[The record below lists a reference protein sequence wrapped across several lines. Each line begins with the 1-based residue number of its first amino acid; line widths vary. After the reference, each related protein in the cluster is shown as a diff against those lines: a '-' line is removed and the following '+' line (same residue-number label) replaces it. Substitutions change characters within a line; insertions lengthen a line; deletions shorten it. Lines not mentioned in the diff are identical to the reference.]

1 MIQLN
6 HKKDEEIF
14 ELAERLIAEIEA
26 QRKEGN
32 QNNPEKNLD
41 EEKKNLRARNSRNI
55 ELKY

>member
-6 HKKDEEIF
+6 HKKDEEIL

-32 QNNPEKNLD
+32 QNNSEKNLN
-41 EEKKNLRARNSRNI
+41 EEKKTSEPVTA
-55 ELKY
+55 ET